1 MIVRTFFNFIN
12 YLGKQFLDNGIYWNF
27 GQIIT
32 EIEIMCNSP
41 K

>member
-1 MIVRTFFNFIN
+1 MVVKTFFNFIN
-12 YLGKQFLDNGIYWNF
+12 YLGKWFLDDGIYWNF

-32 EIEIMCNSP
+32 ERVIMCNSL